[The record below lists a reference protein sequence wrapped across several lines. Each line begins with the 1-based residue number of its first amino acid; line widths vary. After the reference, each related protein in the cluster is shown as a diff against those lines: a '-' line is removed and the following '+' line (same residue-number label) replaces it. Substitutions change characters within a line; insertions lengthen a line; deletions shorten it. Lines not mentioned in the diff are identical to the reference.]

1 MGLETDNLFRD
12 EEDEF
17 FTKESDDAFRS
28 KVKRKTITQ
37 TVDSGT
43 TGTTLVN
50 DDELFM
56 TLSPESTYTFR
67 VILDV
72 DSQSTPLFKWKFTV
86 PEGVTGSYNADLID
100 KDAVEVQSA
109 VVSDLT
115 TIKDTNDMSI
125 GNNII
130 KINGIIETGT
140 TSGNIQ
146 LQWAQLYSSAND
158 TSVLVNSYMVIIKQ

>member
-1 MGLETDNLFRD
+1 MGLETDNIFQD

-17 FTKESDDAFRS
+17 FTKEADDAFRS

-56 TLSPESTYTFR
+56 TLSPESTYTFQL
-67 VILDV
+67 VIDL
-72 DSQSTPLFKWKFTV
+72 QSHETPDFKWVFTV
-86 PEGVTGSYNADLID
+86 PTGTTGSYMADIID
-100 KDAVEVQSA
+100 KDSSEPATA
-109 VVSDLT
+109 RVSNLITQQNTDYLSEGDL
-115 TIKDTNDMSI
+115 
-125 GNNII
+125 II
-130 KINGIIETGT
+130 NINGVIQTGT

-158 TSVLVNSYMVIIKQ
+158 TSVLINSYMMVIKQ